1 MNWKFW
7 KKKKDAEV
15 IIWQAEPERSVEPK
29 KTIPDWSS
37 SLKRED
43 SIKNNGKDYII
54 IDIGYHWVVVRDVN
68 YNTYQIQ
75 RNLLE

>member
-7 KKKKDAEV
+7 KKKDKPDKL
-15 IIWQAEPERSVEPK
+15 IINEK
-29 KTIPDWSS
+29 KKENTIKKWSS
-37 SLKRED
+37 SLIRE
-43 SIKNNGKDYII
+43 STIKNNGKEYII
-54 IDIGYHWVVVRDVN
+54 IDIGYHWVVVRDTH

>member
-7 KKKKDAEV
+7 KKKKPDKL
-15 IIWQAEPERSVEPK
+15 IINEK
-29 KTIPDWSS
+29 KKVNTIHNWSS

-43 SIKNNGKDYII
+43 AIKNNGKEYII

>member
-7 KKKKDAEV
+7 KRKKSLDKL
-15 IIWQAEPERSVEPK
+15 IINE
-29 KTIPDWSS
+29 KTKENTIRNWSS
-37 SLKRED
+37 SLVRE
-43 SIKNNGKDYII
+43 STIKNNGKDYII